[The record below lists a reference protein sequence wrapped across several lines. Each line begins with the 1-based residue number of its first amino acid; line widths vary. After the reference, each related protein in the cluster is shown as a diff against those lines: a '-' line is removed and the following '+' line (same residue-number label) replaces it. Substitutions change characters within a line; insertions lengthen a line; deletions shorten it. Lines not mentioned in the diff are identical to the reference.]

1 MKNRMARY
9 FFLGLCVALALTAC
23 GPRGYLY
30 HGGGKISQKKFS
42 ADQQTYQPYLDQNTL
57 EAYQDFLHKHPAN
70 SFWKE
75 AREKIDILEF
85 KPYEKQNTVEG
96 YLEFKML
103 YPRNPNVKKANW
115 HIEQVEIRRYDNL
128 DTIAGYREFI
138 EKYPDSIFVNSA
150 HERLQE
156 LTFRNQD
163 RQLRKQY
170 GFDLLKYRY
179 EIRKAGA
186 SHDPLWNFHV
196 FAHVRKQNGKA
207 LFVSRLLYSTLPA
220 LQEESVREQ
229 LKTKVVSKL
238 LNIIAS
244 QGTRALKLPQ
254 PSFEIYHAPEGLNA
268 NARLMLS
275 YTVKPGGL
283 RLLAAGKTQPY
294 ELLTASQT
302 MPAPGT
308 SSESAKLTTRHV
320 DIPPN
325 YSSIYAPVTSQAAVK
340 APKPPSGAR
349 EIMQRVATSNT
360 FTDAVLS
367 RHWETTFADGRKKQ
381 IAVIEKHQYYDARE
395 SIHNARVLRY
405 LETKTTH
412 GDTKKDAAAI
422 LLQRSHKGKE
432 RYWYIMHR
440 GDPGRA
446 PSIGIFRY
454 TAENN
459 FFLEQYVD
467 PPVKSETHKLVAMTT
482 YRNRPAAIIKSTPKK
497 KKSFY
502 AWRKSIVDLKRFVP
516 LMIEYY
522 DAKGTL
528 QKNVAFTWE
537 QRFGIWYWDTAR
549 FQNLENDSLTRI
561 KTTDIRINIGLH
573 KRDFQPSGLSRITG
587 R

>member
-1 MKNRMARY
+1 
-9 FFLGLCVALALTAC
+9 
-23 GPRGYLY
+23 
-30 HGGGKISQKKFS
+30 
-42 ADQQTYQPYLDQNTL
+42 
-57 EAYQDFLHKHPAN
+57 
-70 SFWKE
+70 
-75 AREKIDILEF
+75 
-85 KPYEKQNTVEG
+85 
-96 YLEFKML
+96 
-103 YPRNPNVKKANW
+103 
-115 HIEQVEIRRYDNL
+115 
-128 DTIAGYREFI
+128 
-138 EKYPDSIFVNSA
+138 
-150 HERLQE
+150 
-156 LTFRNQD
+156 
-163 RQLRKQY
+163 
-170 GFDLLKYRY
+170 
-179 EIRKAGA
+179 
-186 SHDPLWNFHV
+186 
-196 FAHVRKQNGKA
+196 
-207 LFVSRLLYSTLPA
+207 
-220 LQEESVREQ
+220 
-229 LKTKVVSKL
+229 
-238 LNIIAS
+238 
-244 QGTRALKLPQ
+244 
-254 PSFEIYHAPEGLNA
+254 
-268 NARLMLS
+268 MLS

-294 ELLTASQT
+294 ELLTASKPIPV
-302 MPAPGT
+302 PAA
-308 SSESAKLTTRHV
+308 SSESAQVTTRHV
-320 DIPPN
+320 DRTPN
-325 YSSIYAPVTSQAAVK
+325 YASIYAPVTSQAAVK
-340 APKPPSGAR
+340 ATKPPTDPT

-360 FTDAVLS
+360 FTDAVFS
-367 RHWETTFADGRKKQ
+367 RHWETTYANKRKKQ

-412 GDTKKDAAAI
+412 RDTKKDAAAI

-446 PSIGIFRY
+446 PSIGIFRHN
-454 TAENN
+454 AENN

-467 PPVKSETHKLVAMTT
+467 PPVKSETHKLVATTT

-549 FQNLENDSLTRI
+549 FQNLENGSLTRI